1 MELFV
6 VKLNQRGP
14 TRTGQSASE
23 GDATSP
29 SSPAIPKLWPATDM
43 QRRAWD
49 WRVSVEREEQRTEN
63 M

>member
-29 SSPAIPKLWPATDM
+29 SRLRSQDVAG
-43 QRRAWD
+43 
-49 WRVSVEREEQRTEN
+49 N
-63 M
+63 

>member
-29 SSPAIPKLWPATDM
+29 SSPAIPRCGRQLTC
-43 QRRAWD
+43 RGEAWD
-49 WRVSVEREEQRTEN
+49 WRVSVEREE
-63 M
+63 